1 MESIRTG
8 SQLMSEGFEF
18 AGAVVVSN
26 CDAPKFDFL
35 ISNRFQ
41 PMAAFLTQKYEGD
54 WDTIYRIYCDDEQD
68 REEFETLE
76 NELQF

>member
-1 MESIRTG
+1 
-8 SQLMSEGFEF
+8 
-18 AGAVVVSN
+18 
-26 CDAPKFDFL
+26 
-35 ISNRFQ
+35 
-41 PMAAFLTQKYEGD
+41 MAAFLTQKYEGD